1 MKVFGGLISDI
12 DLERGTNEIRNDREP
27 GAAERNLK
35 WGAKKIE
42 FIR

>member
-35 WGAKKIE
+35 RERRGGGG
-42 FIR
+42 